1 MKIASLLLTGFLFT
15 ILISC
20 DNVTP
25 TDDPT
30 NPVENTDKD
39 SSKISETTP
48 TVPEAETVSSKFT
61 YGIDISKYQGDE
73 IELMNKATDSLNFVI
88 CRSTEGITY
97 TDPKFASNW
106 KTAKEKGYIRGAY
119 HFYRSDDSPEQQAE
133 NFLRA
138 IKDLEDTDLAPI
150 IDFEEQS
157 IVEGADKEK
166 VIEDLWKFIFIVEEK
181 SGRKPI
187 IYTDINIG
195 DNYLTAFRFANYT
208 LWVASYTTAETPTI
222 PGAWKGMDWVLWQ
235 KTDNYHFDKIQ
246 DDFDTFNGSLADLK
260 KIIAESITK

>member
-1 MKIASLLLTGFLFT
+1 MKLASFLLIGFLFT
-15 ILISC
+15 ALISC
-20 DNVTP
+20 DSATP
-25 TDDPT
+25 KNDPT

-39 SSKISETTP
+39 STETSETTQSH
-48 TVPEAETVSSKFT
+48 PEAETVSAKFT

-73 IELMNKATDSLNFVI
+73 IELMDKATDSLNFVI
-88 CRSTEGITY
+88 CRSTEGVTY

-106 KTAKEKGYIRGAY
+106 TTAKEKGYIRGAY
-119 HFYRSDDSPEQQAE
+119 HFYRSDDSPEQQAA
-133 NFLRA
+133 NFLKA

-150 IDFEEQS
+150 IDFENQS
-157 IVEGADKEK
+157 IAEGANKEK

-187 IYTDINIG
+187 IYTNVNIG

-208 LWVASYTTAETPTI
+208 LWVANYTTAENPTM

-235 KTDNYHFDKIQ
+235 KTDDYHFDKIQ
-246 DDFDTFNGSLADLK
+246 DDFDIFNGSLIDLK
-260 KIIAESITK
+260 TMIAESIIK